1 MNETIKNVLQ
11 EAFWVLIPMAIGYLV
26 NFLRRHLRVN
36 AYKKLLR
43 INDNVEK
50 PGETWLKFITAN
62 PQLED
67 VSELV
72 TCGYVFE
79 YRAAGEL
86 GSTMNKLY
94 GPDLV
99 IKTAMSKDHFSYT
112 SGDLRSNLVL
122 IGGPFHNCVTR
133 HFLEWMGPSWPFHF
147 EEDATLVY
155 TDPEGKLPS
164 QRFSPVAM
172 EGKFYGEDYALIM
185 NVKNPYDPEKRL
197 IFIAGCRSIGCY
209 GGAIF
214 LSQQLKEIHKKVQ
227 WDEYALVVS
236 CSGDAEDL
244 NARPKLEEVFP
255 LNVTFSKENQPK

>member
-1 MNETIKNVLQ
+1 MNETLKTIL
-11 EAFWVLIPMAIGYLV
+11 EETFWLLVPLVCGYLF
-26 NFLRRHLRVN
+26 NTLRRGSRSN
-36 AYKKLLR
+36 TYKRLMR
-43 INDNVEK
+43 ITGEVRQT
-50 PGETWLKFITAN
+50 GETWLKFITAN
-62 PQLED
+62 PLLED
-67 VSELV
+67 ASELV

-94 GPDLV
+94 GPNLK
-99 IKTAMSKDHFSYT
+99 ISTAMSKPHFSYT
-112 SGDLRSNLVL
+112 YGELDTNLIL

-133 HFLEWMGPSWPFHF
+133 NFLERMGNSWPFRF

-155 TDPEGKLPS
+155 TDPTGKLPQ
-164 QRFSPVAM
+164 QRFTPKVVD
-172 EGKFYGEDYALIM
+172 GKYYGEDYALIM
-185 NVKNPYDPEKRL
+185 NVKNPYDPAKRV

-214 LSQQLKEIHKKVQ
+214 LSQQLKELRKKAP

-244 NARPKLEEVFP
+244 NARPRLVATFP
-255 LNVTFSKENQPK
+255 LNITYNT